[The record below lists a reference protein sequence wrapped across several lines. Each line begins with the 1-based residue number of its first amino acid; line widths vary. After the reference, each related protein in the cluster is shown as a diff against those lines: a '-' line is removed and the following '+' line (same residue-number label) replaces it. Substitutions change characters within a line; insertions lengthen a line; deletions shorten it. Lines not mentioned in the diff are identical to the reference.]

1 MKKVILWIIGIAVIG
16 GVGMGVLLA
25 VNRADKVA
33 APVSTPVATTV
44 PSDTPPSQQ
53 TTAGRYADYS
63 SEAAK
68 EAGYSSTILFF
79 YAPWCPEC
87 RAFDM
92 AIKSGDVPNGV
103 QILKVDYDSSQAL
116 RQTYGVTIQ
125 TTFVRVDTN
134 GAKQALWTGYGKD
147 KSVSTIIENTK

>member
-1 MKKVILWIIGIAVIG
+1 MKKVILWIFVVAVIG
-16 GVGMGVLLA
+16 GLAIGVLLA
-25 VNRADKVA
+25 VNRANKVA
-33 APVSTPVATTV
+33 APVSTPVAPV
-44 PSDTPPSQQ
+44 PSNTSPNQQ
-53 TTAGRYADYS
+53 AIAGRYADYS

-68 EAGYSSTILFF
+68 KAVYSSTILFF

-87 RAFDM
+87 RAFDK
-92 AIKSGDVPNGV
+92 AIQSGDVPSGV

-134 GAKQALWTGYGKD
+134 GTKQALWTGYGKD
-147 KSVSTIIENTK
+147 KSVSAIIENTK

>member
-1 MKKVILWIIGIAVIG
+1 MKKVVLWIFVAAVLG
-16 GVGMGVLLA
+16 GLGMGVLVA
-25 VNRADKVA
+25 VNRADKVV
-33 APVSTPVATTV
+33 APVLTPIARLV
-44 PSDTPPSQQ
+44 PSDTPPNQQ
-53 TTAGRYADYS
+53 VTAGRYADYS

-68 EAGYSSTILFF
+68 EAAYSSTILFF

-87 RAFDM
+87 RAFDK
-92 AIKSGDVPNGV
+92 AIQSGDVPSGV

-134 GAKQALWTGYGKD
+134 GTKQALWTGYGKD
-147 KSVSTIIENTK
+147 KSVSAIIENTK